1 MNITIR
7 CKMKENF
14 SKNKVWQIL
23 GVAVLCAVT
32 VLGAVLGVLF
42 GMNHSSE
49 DLNISKDMSNQDPL
63 FIESTQEQGITILSG
78 VATYASDNSLSKVL
92 TASVD
97 NEDAKKLPYSWS
109 VAFKNAS
116 STWAKGKN
124 ISDYVTV
131 EKSSASDLQ
140 ATVTCK
146 QAFGE
151 QIIVTVSS
159 DYGSASASCT
169 VDYKKRVL
177 HNKITFACEN
187 TAYSFVLTDELSGDD
202 YGRESDDF
210 VVASKTEEQM
220 PQYTITIEITFSDG
234 TVTGEYHLTLQS
246 GNSSVYTI
254 NSGTTVGFGA
264 QFMSMEKFNLNEM
277 MDINLVYDGKTV
289 CYWTTS
295 FCEPAKSMILDNT
308 SIVF

>member
-1 MNITIR
+1 
-7 CKMKENF
+7 MKENF

-49 DLNISKDMSNQDPL
+49 DLNVSKDMSNQDPL
-63 FIESTQEQGITILSG
+63 LIESTQEQGITILSG

-92 TASVD
+92 TATVD
-97 NEDAKKLPYSWS
+97 NEDAKKLSYSWS
-109 VAFKNAS
+109 VAFKNNS

-131 EKSSASDLQ
+131 EKSSSSDLQ

-254 NSGTTVGFGA
+254 NSGATVGFGA
-264 QFMSMEKFNLNEM
+264 QFMSMEKFDLNEM
-277 MDINLVYDGKTV
+277 MDIDLVYDGKTV

-295 FCEPAKSMILDNT
+295 FCEPAKSMTLDNT

>member
-1 MNITIR
+1 
-7 CKMKENF
+7 MKYNLTK
-14 SKNKVWQIL
+14 SKVWQII
-23 GVAVLCAVT
+23 GVAVLCAVC
-32 VLGAVLGVLF
+32 VLTAVLGVVF

-49 DLNISKDMSNQDPL
+49 DLNVSKDMSNQDPL
-63 FIESTQEQGITILSG
+63 LIESTQEQGITILSS
-78 VATYASDNSLSKVL
+78 VATCASDNSLSKVL
-92 TASVD
+92 TATVD
-97 NEDAKKLPYSWS
+97 NEDAKRLPYSWS

-116 STWAKGKN
+116 SSWAKGKN
-124 ISDYVTV
+124 ISDYVTI

-202 YGRESDDF
+202 YGRVSDDF

-246 GNSSVYTI
+246 GNSSVYII

-277 MDINLVYDGKTV
+277 LDIDLVYDGKVV

-295 FCEPAKSMILDNT
+295 FCEPANSMTLDNT

>member
-1 MNITIR
+1 
-7 CKMKENF
+7 MKENF

>member
-1 MNITIR
+1 
-7 CKMKENF
+7 MKYNLTK
-14 SKNKVWQIL
+14 SKVWQII
-23 GVAVLCAVT
+23 GVAVLCAVC
-32 VLGAVLGVLF
+32 VLTAVLGVVF

-49 DLNISKDMSNQDPL
+49 DLNVSKDMSNQDPL
-63 FIESTQEQGITILSG
+63 LIESTQEQGITILSG
-78 VATYASDNSLSKVL
+78 VATFASDNSLSKVL
-92 TASVD
+92 TATVD
-97 NEDAKKLPYSWS
+97 NEGAKVLPYSWS

-116 STWAKGKN
+116 SSWAKGKN

-202 YGRESDDF
+202 YARVSDDF
-210 VVASKTEEQM
+210 IIASKTEEQM

-254 NSGTTVGFGA
+254 NSGKTIGFGE

-277 MDINLVYDGKTV
+277 VDIDLVYDGNLV
-289 CYWTTS
+289 CYWATS
-295 FCEPAKSMILDNT
+295 FCEPANSMTLDNT

>member
-1 MNITIR
+1 MIQTN
-7 CKMKENF
+7 
-14 SKNKVWQIL
+14 
-23 GVAVLCAVT
+23 
-32 VLGAVLGVLF
+32 
-42 GMNHSSE
+42 
-49 DLNISKDMSNQDPL
+49 NISLLS
-63 FIESTQEQGITILSG
+63 ST
-78 VATYASDNSLSKVL
+78 ATTAADGTTSKTL

-97 NEDAKKLPYSWS
+97 NEDAKKLSYSWS

-131 EKSSASDLQ
+131 EKSSSSDLQ

-187 TAYSFVLTDELSGDD
+187 SAYSFVLTDALSGDD

-210 VVASKTEEQM
+210 IIASKTEEQM
-220 PQYTITIEITFSDG
+220 PQYTITIELTFSDG
-234 TVTGEYHLTLQS
+234 TVTGESHLTLQS
-246 GNSSVYTI
+246 GNSSVYTV
-254 NSGTTVGFGA
+254 NSGKKMGFGA
-264 QFMSMEKFNLNEM
+264 QFMSLYNFELNEM
-277 MDINLVYDGKTV
+277 ADINLVYDGKSV

-295 FCEPAKSMILDNT
+295 FCEPAKSLILNNT
-308 SIVF
+308 SLVF